1 MVRKINA
8 GAHVGYRRRSSIN
21 GASLADAVMQVTDVP
36 WSELVID
43 ANHCPPE
50 FLTWGFYNSF
60 YQRIYEVQPLRLEE
74 AKSISWELHYDF
86 QRANQEYNRT
96 HFEPRQPA

>member
-74 AKSISWELHYDF
+74 AKSIF
-86 QRANQEYNRT
+86 
-96 HFEPRQPA
+96 